1 MASLL
6 SSTREGYFGIKA
18 LLRTVAE
25 DSAELIALQ
34 TRLNANPGIPV
45 SNPTTS
51 FWLQSPPF
59 PDLVDKRS
67 KTLPKTAD
75 IVIIGSGITGASI
88 ARTILLECAIMGI
101 NRRVVMLEARQ
112 ACSGATG
119 RNGGHIKCTPHDS
132 FCEYKE
138 RFGPGRARAL
148 VDFQTSHLP
157 ILVDLAKQEKWDLAE
172 ASMDREQTQSRRV
185 QARHAKR
192 GERYSYLGEGG
203 SSGCM
208 FHHSS
213 HLKNF
218 CSLLLNRNI
227 NWVLMLME
235 R

>member
-172 ASMDREQTQSRRV
+172 AREVETLDAFYDEKVWIENKHKVEEFRQGMPKEARDTV
-185 QARHAKR
+185 IWEKEEAQAVCSIILATSKISAH
-192 GERYSYLGEGG
+192 YS
-203 SSGCM
+203 
-208 FHHSS
+208 
-213 HLKNF
+213 
-218 CSLLLNRNI
+218 
-227 NWVLMLME
+227 
-235 R
+235 